1 MGQTQAFDRSTSGRA
16 CARVRRRVRRSLGDG
31 VALLE
36 VVVALSILLVA
47 MAVVGATFRNGAQNV
62 MLAERMNQAQLLTD
76 RLLTELDVG
85 LIPLDIPEQGM
96 PNQDLSGYFE
106 EDAPPGMSW
115 KLEVTTDENL
125 PDLLKVGV
133 SIFLGDPEAADD
145 QHQRLLTTHVVRVV
159 PRAINLETDFGFSQ
173 EQLDQLTEAIPGG
186 AAIFDPTAFDP
197 RAIASLDIETLREL
211 LPALIQALGG
221 GMLGGQLDSIL
232 QAAQRG
238 DLSGLQDLGK
248 QLGGLQQPGGASP
261 FAPGGIPGAQGAP
274 PGGRGGQQRGGQQG
288 GGQQRG
294 GQGSNRRAGGS
305 K

>member
-1 MGQTQAFDRSTSGRA
+1 MVLNRLSGRTFPRQEFA
-16 CARVRRRVRRSLGDG
+16 HSRRSLRDG

-62 MLAERMNQAQLLTD
+62 MLAERMNQAQLLTN

-85 LIPLDIPEQGM
+85 LIPLSVPEQGM
-96 PNQDLSGYFE
+96 PNEDLSGYFGD
-106 EDAPPGMSW
+106 DAPPDMSW
-115 KLEVTTDENL
+115 KLEVTSDENL

-186 AAIFDPTAFDP
+186 AAIFDPAAFDP

-211 LPALIQALGG
+211 LPTLIQALGG

-248 QLGGLQQPGGASP
+248 QLGGLQQQGGAVP

-274 PGGRGGQQRGGQQG
+274 TGGRGGQQRGGQQ
-288 GGQQRG
+288 RG
-294 GQGSNRRAGGS
+294 GQGSSRRGGGS

>member
-1 MGQTQAFDRSTSGRA
+1 MGRSQAFDRSSSGRG
-16 CARVRRRVRRSLGDG
+16 CARDRRTVRRSLGVG

-47 MAVVGATFRNGAQNV
+47 MAVVGVTFRNGAQNV
-62 MLAERMNQAQLLTD
+62 MLAERMNQAQLLTN

-85 LIPLDIPEQGM
+85 LIPLSVPEQGM
-96 PNQDLSGYFE
+96 PNEDLSGYFGD
-106 EDAPPGMSW
+106 DAPPGMSW
-115 KLEVTTDENL
+115 KLEVTSDDNL
-125 PDLLKVGV
+125 PDMLKVGV

-248 QLGGLQQPGGASP
+248 QLGGLQQQGGGSP

-274 PGGRGGQQRGGQQG
+274 PGGRDGQRP
-288 GGQQRG
+288 G